1 MANFRVN
8 ILGCGSATPSLRHQ
22 PACQVIDFRDKLL
35 MVDCGEGAQLA
46 MMRQRLKFSRLSQ
59 IFISHLHG
67 DHFLG
72 LPGLLSTLALHEKG
86 GALTINVFEEGA
98 DILSRIMGVFCR
110 ETSYETKYN
119 IIRPETAVIYEDHA
133 LRVETFPLYHR
144 VDCVG
149 FKFTEQPKVRH
160 LKGDMIKFH
169 NIPYSR
175 LQAIR
180 EGADYV
186 TPDGRVIA
194 NALLTSP
201 ADPSVSYAYCS
212 DTMYDE
218 RVAQAVGPVDLL
230 YHEATYADNFAHKA
244 APRGHSTARDAAR
257 IAKLAGAKRLV
268 VGHFSK
274 AYDNDQVFVDE
285 AREIFP
291 ETVAAR
297 EGMTIDLL

>member
-35 MVDCGEGAQLA
+35 MIDCGEGAQLA

-110 ETSYETKYN
+110 ETSYEIKYN
-119 IIRPETAVIYEDHA
+119 IIRPESAVIYEDRA

-180 EGADYV
+180 EGADYI

-257 IAKLAGAKRLV
+257 IAALAGAKRLV

-291 ETVAAR
+291 ETVAAH

>member
-1 MANFRVN
+1 
-8 ILGCGSATPSLRHQ
+8 
-22 PACQVIDFRDKLL
+22 

-110 ETSYETKYN
+110 ETSYEIKYN
-119 IIRPETAVIYEDHA
+119 IIRPEAAVIYEDHA

-218 RVAQAVGPVDLL
+218 RVAKAVGPVALL

-274 AYDNDQVFVDE
+274 AYDDDQVFVDE

-291 ETVAAR
+291 ETIAAR